1 MEKHISATDA
11 VREFSE
17 LLNRVK
23 FRGERYI
30 IVRTGKPVARIEPT
44 DPSPK
49 RRTLSELGRLLDELP
64 RLGDE
69 LESFAADIEV
79 TRGEQLRLPEESQW
93 E

>member
-30 IVRTGKPVARIEPT
+30 IDRSGKPVARIEPT
-44 DPSPK
+44 DPSPR
-49 RRTLSELGRLLDELP
+49 RRTLSELGGLLDELP
-64 RLGDE
+64 HLGNE

-79 TRGEQLRLPEESQW
+79 IQMEQWRLPEKGPW

>member
-30 IVRTGKPVARIEPT
+30 IERSGKPVARIEPT
-44 DPSPK
+44 DPSPR
-49 RRTLSELGRLLDELP
+49 RRTLSELGDLLDKLP
-64 RLGDE
+64 RLGNE
-69 LESFAADIEV
+69 LESFAADIDVIRRE
-79 TRGEQLRLPEESQW
+79 RLRLPEKSPGE
-93 E
+93 

>member
-30 IVRTGKPVARIEPT
+30 IERTGKPMARIEPT
-44 DPSPK
+44 DPSPR
-49 RRTLSELGRLLDELP
+49 RRTLSELGHLLDELP

-79 TRGEQLRLPEESQW
+79 TQREQLRLPEESQW

>member
-30 IVRTGKPVARIEPT
+30 IERSGKPVARIEPT
-44 DPSPK
+44 DPSPR
-49 RRTLSELGRLLDELP
+49 RRTLSEFWGLLDELP
-64 RLGDE
+64 HLGNE
-69 LESFAADIEV
+69 LESFAEDIEV
-79 TRGEQLRLPEESQW
+79 IQMEQLRLPEKGPW

>member
-30 IVRTGKPVARIEPT
+30 IERSGKPVARIEPT
-44 DPSPK
+44 DPSPR
-49 RRTLSELGRLLDELP
+49 RRTLIELGGLLDELP
-64 RLGDE
+64 RLGNE

-79 TRGEQLRLPEESQW
+79 IRKEQLRLPEKSPW

>member
-30 IVRTGKPVARIEPT
+30 IERTGKPVARIEPT
-44 DPSPK
+44 DPSPR

-79 TRGEQLRLPEESQW
+79 TRREQLRLPEESQW

>member
-30 IVRTGKPVARIEPT
+30 IERSGKPVARIEPT
-44 DPSPK
+44 DPSP
-49 RRTLSELGRLLDELP
+49 RGRTLSELARLLDELP

-69 LESFAADIEV
+69 LESFAADIEQI
-79 TRGEQLRLPEESQW
+79 RKKQLPLPQEGKW

>member
-30 IVRTGKPVARIEPT
+30 IERTGKPMARIEPT

-49 RRTLSELGRLLDELP
+49 RKTLSDLGRLLDALP

-69 LESFAADIEV
+69 LESFAEDIEV
-79 TRGEQLRLPEESQW
+79 TQRDQLRLPEENQW

>member
-23 FRGERYI
+23 FKGECYI
-30 IVRTGKPVARIEPT
+30 IERSGKPVARIEPT
-44 DPSPK
+44 DPLPK
-49 RRTLSELGRLLDELP
+49 TTTCSELARLLGELP
-64 RLGDE
+64 SLGKE
-69 LESFAADIEV
+69 LDSFAADMELA
-79 TRGEQLRLPEESQW
+79 RKKQPPLPEEGEW

>member
-30 IVRTGKPVARIEPT
+30 IERAGKPMARIEPT
-44 DPSPK
+44 DPSP
-49 RRTLSELGRLLDELP
+49 RRTTLSELERLLDALP

-79 TRGEQLRLPEESQW
+79 TRREQLRLPEESQW